1 MPAITPRALA
11 GGLALLLL
19 PLAALP
25 SPAAAEP
32 LAAGSPSPSTVA
44 TAGSPAAAPTAAGSP
59 SPAAPTTA
67 SKPVDD
73 PSAPARLAA
82 EPSAPDEASARL
94 SARLSGRRVEVA
106 DGRTETTTT
115 YANPDGTLTVDS
127 FAGPVRFRRDGA
139 WAPVDIS
146 LTEAPSGEIV
156 TRGHGR
162 ALRLGG
168 GRPGVARQASGA
180 TDLITI
186 GEGATKVTLQWK
198 GALPTPRLS
207 GETATYPDVMP
218 GADLVVTATRTG
230 AEQFLL
236 VKGRP
241 ATPLSYTLR
250 LGAPGVRP
258 RQAPDGGVELVDD
271 KGKTTATIPAPVMW
285 DATVDPGSG
294 DHLRRAPVA
303 MKVSGRD
310 LVLTP
315 DPAFLGDPATKYP
328 VTVDPSLNLGQVFD
342 TFVQEGYGTDQSG
355 ATELKIGNNGSGQ
368 VARSFITWKTPGIA
382 GKKITAASLK
392 LWNFHSWSCNTRSWE
407 VWSANRASTSSR
419 WPGPALADKYAAS
432 SETKGWGSG
441 CADGWVSA
449 NVTSLVQY
457 WANEGWK
464 ESGMGLRAASET
476 DEYAWKRF
484 NSGNASAHLP
494 YISVTYNSYP
504 STPVSTWLSPYVDY
518 NGTRW
523 TNTLT
528 PQLRNHVRDPDGGN
542 VRGLFDVYAGS
553 TLVIDNLYGAY
564 VASNGFSGANVPA
577 GKLANGKTYTI
588 RSWANDGS
596 LSSKAYQTA
605 TFSVDTVK
613 PPAPSVTSADYPAD
627 GGLHGDAGKP
637 GTFTFTPANTD
648 TGWIAYRLD
657 DAAVTKVLTTGAA
670 VSAKL
675 TPPTVGAHTVSVY
688 TLDKAG
694 NASPTTVY
702 AFNVGSG
709 AAVATLDAPKDGLRS
724 TGKVPLAVT
733 GIGFTQARFQY
744 RRAET
749 DEWADLPV
757 ANVVTADGKPLTA
770 WPVAA
775 PNKVS
780 GLVWDAGTQLGDA
793 AVQVRAL
800 VTGTAGTPVESSSAE
815 IVVDR
820 RATKAATSE
829 VGPGTVNLL
838 TGDYRLQTTAGGP
851 FGLTLTRTA
860 TSRNPG
866 WSQGIASL
874 VETSPNS
881 VQVTRADG
889 TPVQFTR
896 TKDGWK
902 PERGAEDLTLTGTY
916 TLTDSRGQ
924 ATTFAKQG
932 DRYLPTEYAY
942 EQDRPKSL
950 TRSGHTLDFGY
961 GTDGRLSTV
970 SLQGAVITQ
979 YTYDSAGRLAETW
992 DPRIIPVLKTVY
1004 GYDSAGRVS
1013 TLTPPG
1019 ELPWT
1024 FGYDADGRLKTVAR
1038 STLKPGTADQIAGE
1052 AKSTIVYG
1060 VPLGKAAGGPAD
1072 LTATAIA
1079 AWGQADAPVTA
1090 TAVHPPGS
1098 MIRPTVTYLDESGRA
1113 VNVLTP
1119 GGHLSAVGYDRFGHA
1134 TRMLTAANR
1143 ELSQRPTT
1151 DYRLAELAITG
1162 YGADER
1168 AELLSTRSVY
1178 DASGRRKIEELSP
1191 VHIVNLESDV
1201 DDLPAGYGIGAR
1213 TRTVSTYDEGRPTGA
1228 AARDLPTT
1236 VKAGAVIVGRE
1247 SKPDADV
1254 RTTAI
1259 TYDWATGRQLKTVRD
1274 PGGKAVTTDT
1284 APPVL
1289 YTATGG
1295 APCGGRP
1302 EWAGLVCQDG
1312 GRTYTYTAA
1321 GLPNTVTEAGTV
1333 TTIKRDAAGRPI
1345 TTQAGGEAEIGIGY
1359 SPATGRP
1366 TERWR
1371 GTEKIVTAYDRLG
1384 RVISHADADG
1394 GQTRTE
1400 YDDLD
1405 RPAKVVDSASSTRVY
1420 AYDHTAEPRGLP
1432 TSVTDSVAGT
1442 FTARYDDE
1450 GRQIE
1455 GDLPG
1460 GLHLV
1465 SAYDERGQNY
1475 ARIYT
1480 RDGLEGPVMIDQIGR
1495 NVHGQE
1501 LLRMRSDT
1509 MSDRQLGYDKAGQV
1523 ASVLEIAFPL
1533 CTLRRYGY
1541 DGVGNRVRLAVQ
1553 ASEEDCPVADDS
1565 AASITTYAYTSDGRL
1580 TGDGYGYDPAGRTTS
1595 LPGGRTIGY
1604 FADGGPAKQTSGQ
1617 RSLTWTRDPAGRI
1630 RSETTEAGAV
1640 TVHHYAAG
1648 GDQPSWVAENG
1659 AVVRHVAGVGGE
1671 LAALTGATGSVR
1683 LQLLTVGGDV
1693 GSELDLDSGLATVV
1707 GYDEFGVASEPRR
1720 YGWLGGAFHP
1730 TTLDGTVLVSGR
1742 LYDPSLG
1749 RFLQRPY

>member
-1 MPAITPRALA
+1 MPGITPRALA

-19 PLAALP
+19 PLVAPP

-32 LAAGSPSPSTVA
+32 
-44 TAGSPAAAPTAAGSP
+44 SPAAATV
-59 SPAAPTTA
+59 PAATA
-67 SKPVDD
+67 VPATAKATSKPVGD
-73 PSAPARLAA
+73 PSAPAGLTA
-82 EPSAPDEASARL
+82 EPSAADEPSARL
-94 SARLSGRRVEVA
+94 SARLTGRRVEVA
-106 DGRTETTTT
+106 DARTETTTT

-127 FAGPVRFRRDGA
+127 FAGPVRFRRDGE

-146 LTEAPSGEIV
+146 LTKAPSGEIV

-162 ALRLGG
+162 ALTFGG
-168 GRPGVARQASGA
+168 GRSGLAREAA
-180 TDLITI
+180 TDLITV
-186 GEGATKVTLQWK
+186 GEGAAKVSLQWK
-198 GALPTPRLS
+198 GALPTPSLS

-218 GADLVVTATRTG
+218 GADLIVTATRTG

-236 VKGRP
+236 VKSRP
-241 ATPLSYTLR
+241 AAPLSYTLR
-250 LGAPGVRP
+250 LSAPGVRP
-258 RQAPDGGVELVDD
+258 RQAPDGGVELVDG
-271 KGKTTATIPAPVMW
+271 KGRTTATIPAPVMW

-294 DHLRRAPVA
+294 DHPHRAPVA
-303 MKVSGRD
+303 MKVSGQD

-355 ATELKIGNNGSGQ
+355 STELKIGNNGSGQ
-368 VARSFITWKTPGIA
+368 VARSFITWKIPGIA
-382 GKKITAASLK
+382 GKKIVSASLK

-419 WPGPALADKYAAS
+419 WPGPALADRYAAS

-484 NSGNASAHLP
+484 NSGNASAHVP

-504 STPVSTWLSPYVDY
+504 STPVSTWLSPYTDY
-518 NGTRW
+518 DGTIW

-596 LSSKAYQTA
+596 LTSKAYQTA
-605 TFSVDTVK
+605 TFAVDTVA
-613 PPAPSVTSADYPAD
+613 PPAPSVASADYPAD
-627 GGLHGDAGKP
+627 GGWHGDAGKA
-637 GTFTFTPANTD
+637 GTFTLKPANTD
-648 TGWIAYRLD
+648 SGWLAYRLD
-657 DAAVTKVLTTGAA
+657 GAAVTKVLTTGAA
-670 VSAKL
+670 VSVKL
-675 TPPTVGAHTVSVY
+675 TPAAVGPHTLTVY

-694 NASPTTVY
+694 NASPATAY

-709 AAVATLDAPKDGLRS
+709 AAVATLAAPKDGLRS

-733 GIGFTQARFQY
+733 GFGFTQATFQY
-744 RRAET
+744 RRADT

-757 ANVVTADGKPLTA
+757 ANVLTADGKPLTA

-775 PNKVS
+775 PNGVS

-793 AVQVRAL
+793 APQVRAL
-800 VTGTAGTPVESSSAE
+800 VGSTAGPVASTSAE

-820 RATKAATSE
+820 RATEAATSE

-866 WSQGIASL
+866 WSQGLASL

-896 TKDGWK
+896 TKDGWR

-916 TLTDSRGQ
+916 TLSDSRGQ

-932 DRYLPTEYAY
+932 DRYLPTEYTY
-942 EQDRPKSL
+942 DQDRPKSL
-950 TRSGHTLDFGY
+950 TRSGHTIDFGY

-970 SLQGAVITQ
+970 SFQGAVVTQ
-979 YTYDSAGRLAETW
+979 YSYDAAGRLSETW
-992 DPRIIPVLKTVY
+992 DPRITPALKTTY
-1004 GYDSAGRVS
+1004 GYDSAGRVT

-1024 FGYDADGRLKTVAR
+1024 FGYDADGRLKSVAR
-1038 STLKPGTADQIAGE
+1038 PTLKPGTADQIAGE
-1052 AKSTIVYG
+1052 AKTTIVYG
-1060 VPLGKAAGGPAD
+1060 VPLSKAAGGPAD
-1072 LTATAIA
+1072 LTATTIV
-1079 AWGQADAPVTA
+1079 AWGQAVAPVTA
-1090 TAVHPPGS
+1090 TAVHPPNS
-1098 MIRPTVTYLDESGRA
+1098 TTRPTVTYLDESGRA

-1119 GGHLSAVGYDRFGHA
+1119 GGHLSATDYDRFGHA
-1134 TRMLTAANR
+1134 TRVLTAANR

-1151 DYRLAELAITG
+1151 DNRLAELAITA
-1162 YGADER
+1162 YGSEER
-1168 AELLSTRSVY
+1168 ADLLSTRSVY
-1178 DASGRRKIEELSP
+1178 DDSGRRKLEELSP
-1191 VHIVNLESDV
+1191 VHIINLESDV

-1213 TRTVSTYDEGRPTGA
+1213 SRTVSTYDEGRPTGA

-1236 VKAGAVIVGRE
+1236 VKTGAVIVGRE
-1247 SKPDADV
+1247 SKPDVDV
-1254 RTTAI
+1254 KTTAI
-1259 TYDWATGRQLKTVRD
+1259 AYDWATGRQTRTVRD
-1274 PGGKAVTTDT
+1274 PGGRAVTADT

-1289 YTATGG
+1289 YTVTGG

-1302 EWAGLVCQDG
+1302 EWAGLVCQEG
-1312 GRTYTYTAA
+1312 GRTSTYTAT
-1321 GLPNTVTEAGTV
+1321 GLLDTVIEGGVATTV
-1333 TTIKRDAAGRPI
+1333 KRDAAGRPI
-1345 TTQAGGEAEIGIGY
+1345 TTKAGGESEIGIGY
-1359 SPATGRP
+1359 SPASGRP

-1384 RVISHADADG
+1384 RVISHTDADG

-1405 RPAKVVDSASSTRVY
+1405 RPAKVTDSAPSTRVY
-1420 AYDHTAEPRGLP
+1420 TYDHAAEPRGLL

-1442 FTARYDDE
+1442 FTARYDAD
-1450 GRQIE
+1450 GHQVE

-1460 GLHLV
+1460 GLHLLSV
-1465 SAYDERGQNY
+1465 YDERGQNF
-1475 ARIYT
+1475 ARVYT
-1480 RDGLEGPVMIDQIGR
+1480 RDGVEGPVMIDQVGR
-1495 NVHGQE
+1495 NIHGQE
-1501 LLRMRSDT
+1501 LLNMRSDT
-1509 MSDRQLGYDKAGQV
+1509 MSERQLGYDKAGQL
-1523 ASVLEIAFPL
+1523 ASVLDMAFPL

-1541 DGVGNRVRLAVQ
+1541 DGAGNRVRLAVQ
-1553 ASEEDCPVADDS
+1553 ESDEECPEAND
-1565 AASITTYAYTSDGRL
+1565 AASKITTYAYADGRL
-1580 TGDGYGYDPAGRTTS
+1580 VGDGYAYDPAGRTTS
-1595 LPGGRTIGY
+1595 LPGGRGIDY
-1604 FADGGPAKQTSGQ
+1604 FADGVPVKQTVGGT
-1617 RSLTWTRDPAGRI
+1617 SLTWTRDPAGRV
-1630 RSETTEAGAV
+1630 RSETTPGGAV
-1640 TVHHYAAG
+1640 TVHHYGSA
-1648 GDQPSWVAENG
+1648 GDQPAWLVEKG
-1659 AVVRHVAGVGGE
+1659 EVVRNVIGAGGE
-1671 LAALTGATGSVR
+1671 LGALTGAGGSVR
-1683 LQLLTVGGDV
+1683 LQLLTVGGSV
-1693 GSELDLDSGLATVV
+1693 GTELDLGTGEATVL
-1707 GYDEFGVASEPRR
+1707 GYDEYGVASQQRR
-1720 YGWLGGAFHP
+1720 YGWLGGKLHS
-1730 TTLDGTVLVSGR
+1730 TTPDGTVLIGGR
-1742 LYDPSLG
+1742 LYDPRLG